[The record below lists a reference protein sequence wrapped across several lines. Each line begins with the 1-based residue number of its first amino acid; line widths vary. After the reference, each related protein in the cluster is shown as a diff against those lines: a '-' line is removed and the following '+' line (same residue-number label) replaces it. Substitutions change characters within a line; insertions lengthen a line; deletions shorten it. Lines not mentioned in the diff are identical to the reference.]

1 MTLSRGL
8 KKPSKQPSI
17 AACNTFHHHMQALAL
32 VFGFHRMAQLPIA
45 LSAATCGKSHWDPCQ
60 SSEYQSPT
68 SLTGHCPTL
77 FILSFWSFPFSPF
90 CSSSLPPHLGG
101 WRFCGFIVSALYLG
115 WIDVVPKP
123 QLDHCIVGLGKMPY
137 FYSVSLSTLQEWKR
151 VWENWQ
157 NPRGNGYCRKWW
169 GLSSW
174 DKHLAVISQL
184 V

>member
-1 MTLSRGL
+1 
-8 KKPSKQPSI
+8 
-17 AACNTFHHHMQALAL
+17 MQALAL
-32 VFGFHRMAQLPIA
+32 VFGFHLMAQLPIA

-77 FILSFWSFPFSPF
+77 FILSFWSFSFSPF
-90 CSSSLPPHLGG
+90 CSSVSPSPPPPHLGG

-115 WIDVVPKP
+115 WIGVVPKP

-137 FYSVSLSTLQEWKR
+137 FHSASLSSLQEWKR

-157 NPRGNGYCRKWW
+157 NAGGNGYCRKWW

-174 DKHLAVISQL
+174 DKHLAAISQL